1 MVHGGFY
8 ERSAI
13 FKRRLTMNKTSII
26 ILTTI
31 FMAMCIVVGS
41 NAAEAPKSIVI
52 GALVSMTGPDALTG
66 QPSKAG
72 YQLGVDMINAQGGV
86 LVKEFGKKIPL
97 EIVFQDME
105 TNPEKA
111 IGRAEALNS
120 RYKATAVVGTT
131 LINATADIFEKNKLP
146 AVTMLVAID
155 SVFEKGLKYYFTV
168 GKLNSDSAKGFIGV
182 LNNLPKDK
190 KPTKIAMA
198 VEQTHFVMELAG
210 FMKKEA
216 AAAGMSIVYEG
227 KYAML
232 SPDMSQIIMQAKNSG
247 ADVFFGAP
255 VPPDAIT
262 MLKQMNELDY
272 HPKAIIFNRAT
283 DDQSWAKMGDLV
295 DFTIGSP
302 DWVPALN
309 FPGVK
314 ELNEK
319 VKAQTGEDASFAI
332 GPGVASIQ
340 VIAAA
345 IEKAGTLNREK
356 VRDAIAA
363 TDMMT
368 VTGPVKFQSNGKRQ
382 VAIPV
387 VTQWQKGKT
396 ELVWPTTQKV
406 KPLVYPRP

>member
-1 MVHGGFY
+1 MKKSLVVWAVLSLTFLIAG
-8 ERSAI
+8 SA
-13 FKRRLTMNKTSII
+13 S
-26 ILTTI
+26 
-31 FMAMCIVVGS
+31 
-41 NAAEAPKSIVI
+41 AAEAPKSIII

-66 QPSKAG
+66 QPSKIG
-72 YQLGVDMINAQGGV
+72 YQMGADMINGQGGV
-86 LVKEFGKKIPL
+86 FVKEFGKKIPIEL
-97 EIVFQDME
+97 VFQDME

-111 IGRAEALNS
+111 IARAEALNS

-155 SVFEKGLKYYFTV
+155 SVFERGMKYYFTV

-182 LNNLPKDK
+182 LNSLPKDK

-198 VEQTHFVMELAG
+198 VEQTEFVTELAG

-216 AAAGMSIVYEG
+216 AAVGMSVVYEG

-262 MLKQMNELDY
+262 MLKQMNELGY
-272 HPKAIIFNRAT
+272 RPKAIIFNRAT

-295 DFTIGSP
+295 NYTIGSP

-309 FPGVK
+309 FPGVA
-314 ELNEK
+314 ELNRK
-319 VKAQTGEDASFAI
+319 VKAATGDDANYAI
-332 GPGVASIQ
+332 GPGVASMQ

-356 VRDAIAA
+356 VRNAIAA
-363 TDMMT
+363 TDIMT
-368 VTGPVKFQSNGKRQ
+368 VTGQVKFQSNGKRQ
-382 VAIPV
+382 SAIPV
-387 VTQWQKGKT
+387 VTQWQNGKT
-396 ELVWPTTQKV
+396 VLVWPTSQNAKA
-406 KPLVYPRP
+406 LVYPRQ

>member
-1 MVHGGFY
+1 MKKSLSIL
-8 ERSAI
+8 SAVV
-13 FKRRLTMNKTSII
+13 FLLLFLTCGV
-26 ILTTI
+26 
-31 FMAMCIVVGS
+31 F
-41 NAAEAPKSIVI
+41 AAEAPKSIII

-66 QPSKAG
+66 QPSKVG
-72 YQLGVDMINAQGGV
+72 YQMGADMINAQGGIF
-86 LVKEFGKKIPL
+86 VKEYGKKIPI
-97 EIVFQDME
+97 EMVFQDME

-111 IGRAEALNS
+111 IARAEALNS

-155 SVFEKGLKYYFTV
+155 SVFERGLKYYFTV

-182 LNNLPKDK
+182 LANLPKEK
-190 KPTKIAMA
+190 RPTKIAMA
-198 VEQTHFVMELAG
+198 VEQTEFVTELAG

-216 AAAGMSIVYEG
+216 AAAGMSVVYEG

-247 ADVFFGAP
+247 AEVFFGAP

-262 MLKQMNELDY
+262 MLKQMNELGY
-272 HPKAIIFNRAT
+272 HPRAIIFNRAT

-295 DFTIGSP
+295 NYTIGSP
-302 DWVPALN
+302 DWVPGLN

-314 ELNEK
+314 ELNQK
-319 VKAQTGEDASFAI
+319 VKAATGEDANYAI

-340 VIAAA
+340 VVAAA
-345 IEKAGTLNREK
+345 IERAGTLNRDK
-356 VRDAIAA
+356 VRNAIAA

-368 VTGPVKFQSNGKRQ
+368 VTGPVKFQANGKRQ
-382 VAIPV
+382 FAVPV
-387 VTQWQKGKT
+387 VTQWQNGKT
-396 ELVWPTTQKV
+396 ELVWPTNQGP

>member
-1 MVHGGFY
+1 MKRVGLLVLAIVSVIVFLG
-8 ERSAI
+8 SA
-13 FKRRLTMNKTSII
+13 TY
-26 ILTTI
+26 
-31 FMAMCIVVGS
+31 
-41 NAAEAPKSIVI
+41 AAEAPKSIVI

-72 YQLGVDMINAQGGV
+72 YQIGADMINSQGGV
-86 LVKEFGKKIPL
+86 FVKEFNKKIPIEL
-97 EIVFQDME
+97 VFQDME

-111 IGRAEALNS
+111 IARAESLNS
-120 RYKATAVVGTT
+120 RYKAVAAVGTT
-131 LINATADIFEKNKLP
+131 LINATADIFEKNRLP

-155 SVFEKGLKYYFTV
+155 SPFEKGLKYYFTV
-168 GKLNSDSAKGFIGV
+168 GKLNSDTAKGFIGV

-198 VEQTHFVMELAG
+198 VEQTEFVTELAG

-216 AAAGMSIVYEG
+216 AAVGMSVVYEG
-227 KYAML
+227 KYPML
-232 SPDMSQIIMQAKNSG
+232 SPDMSQIIMQAKNDG
-247 ADVFFGAP
+247 AEVFFGAP

-262 MLKQMNELDY
+262 MLKQMNELGY

-283 DDQSWAKMGDLV
+283 DDQSWAKMGGLV
-295 DFTIGSP
+295 NYTIGSP
-302 DWVPALN
+302 DWVPSLN
-309 FPGVK
+309 FAGIK

-319 VKAQTGEDASFAI
+319 VRAATGEDANYAI

-345 IEKAGTLNREK
+345 IERAGTLNRES
-356 VRDAIAA
+356 VRSAIAA

-368 VTGPVKFQSNGKRQ
+368 VTGPVKFQPNGKR
-382 VAIPV
+382 VFVVPV
-387 VTQWQKGKT
+387 VTQWQNAKT
-396 ELVWPTTQKV
+396 ELVWPTAGQNA

>member
-1 MVHGGFY
+1 MRKSFSIVSMVLFFALVLVGG
-8 ERSAI
+8 A
-13 FKRRLTMNKTSII
+13 
-26 ILTTI
+26 
-31 FMAMCIVVGS
+31 G
-41 NAAEAPKSIVI
+41 AAEAPKSIVI

-66 QPSKAG
+66 QPSKVG
-72 YQLGVDMINAQGGV
+72 YQIGADMINAQGGV
-86 LVKEFGKKIPL
+86 FVKEFGKKIPIEL
-97 EIVFQDME
+97 VFQDME

-111 IGRAEALNS
+111 IARAEALNS

-155 SVFEKGLKYYFTV
+155 SVFERGLKYYFTV

-182 LNNLPKDK
+182 LNGLPKEK

-198 VEQTHFVMELAG
+198 VEQTEFVTELAG

-216 AAAGMSIVYEG
+216 AAVGMSIVSEG
-227 KYAML
+227 KYTML

-247 ADVFFGAP
+247 AEVFFGAP

-272 HPKAIIFNRAT
+272 HPKAIVFNRAT

-295 DFTIGSP
+295 NYTIGSP

-309 FPGVK
+309 FPGVA
-314 ELNEK
+314 ELNQK
-319 VKAQTGEDASFAI
+319 VKATTGEDANYAI

-340 VIAAA
+340 VVADA

-356 VRDAIAA
+356 VRSGIAA
-363 TDMMT
+363 TDIMT

-387 VTQWQKGKT
+387 VTQWQNGKT
-396 ELVWPTTQKV
+396 VLVWPAGQNA
-406 KPLVYPRP
+406 KPLVYPRQ

>member
-1 MVHGGFY
+1 MKRTGVVIL
-8 ERSAI
+8 AI
-13 FKRRLTMNKTSII
+13 VLIGA
-26 ILTTI
+26 
-31 FMAMCIVVGS
+31 FMASGS
-41 NAAEAPKSIVI
+41 LAAEAPKSIIV

-66 QPSKAG
+66 QPSKVG
-72 YQLGVDMINAQGGV
+72 YQLGADMINAQGGV
-86 LVKEFGKKIPL
+86 FVKEYGKKIPIEL
-97 EIVFQDME
+97 VFQDME

-111 IGRAEALNS
+111 IARAEALNS

-155 SVFEKGLKYYFTV
+155 SVFERGFKHYFTV

-182 LNNLPKDK
+182 LNNLPKEQ

-198 VEQTHFVMELAG
+198 VEQTHFVTELAG

-216 AAAGMSIVYEG
+216 SAAGMSVVYEG

-232 SPDMSQIIMQAKNSG
+232 SPDMSQLILQAKNSG
-247 ADVFFGAP
+247 AEVFFGAP

-262 MLKQMNELDY
+262 MLKQMNELGY
-272 HPKAIIFNRAT
+272 RPKAIIFNRAT
-283 DDQSWAKMGDLV
+283 DDQSWAKMGGLV
-295 DFTIGSP
+295 DYTIGSP
-302 DWVPALN
+302 DWVPSLN

-319 VKAQTGEDASFAI
+319 VKEKTGQDANYAI
-332 GPGVASIQ
+332 GPGVASVQ

-345 IEKAGTLNREK
+345 IEKAGTLDREK

-363 TDMMT
+363 TDLMT
-368 VTGPVKFQSNGKRQ
+368 VTGPVKFQPNGKRQ

-387 VTQWQKGKT
+387 VTQWQNGKT
-396 ELVWPTTQKV
+396 ELVWPEVQKT

>member
-1 MVHGGFY
+1 MKRAGVLVLAAILLTVLGG
-8 ERSAI
+8 I
-13 FKRRLTMNKTSII
+13 
-26 ILTTI
+26 
-31 FMAMCIVVGS
+31 GS
-41 NAAEAPKSIVI
+41 FAAEAPKSIVI

-72 YQLGVDMINAQGGV
+72 YQLGADMINAQGGV
-86 LVKEFGKKIPL
+86 FVKEFNKKIPIEL
-97 EIVFQDME
+97 VFQDME

-111 IGRAEALNS
+111 IARAEALNS

-182 LNNLPKDK
+182 LNALPKDK
-190 KPTKIAMA
+190 KPGKIAMA
-198 VEQTHFVMELAG
+198 VEQTHFVTELAG

-216 AAAGMSIVYEG
+216 TAAGMSVVYEG

-262 MLKQMNELDY
+262 MLKQMNELGY

-295 DFTIGSP
+295 NYTIGSP
-302 DWVPALN
+302 DWVPMLN

-314 ELNEK
+314 ELNDK
-319 VKAQTGEDASFAI
+319 VKAQTGEDANYAI
-332 GPGVASIQ
+332 GPGVASMQ

-345 IEKAGTLNREK
+345 IEKAGTLNRDQ
-356 VRDAIAA
+356 VRNAIAA

-368 VTGPVKFQSNGKRQ
+368 VTGPVKFQGNGKRQ

-387 VTQWQKGKT
+387 VTQWQNGKT
-396 ELVWPTTQKV
+396 ELVWPAGQNA

>member
-1 MVHGGFY
+1 MRKSFSIL
-8 ERSAI
+8 SAVL
-13 FKRRLTMNKTSII
+13 FLAFF
-26 ILTTI
+26 L
-31 FMAMCIVVGS
+31 AYGVG
-41 NAAEAPKSIVI
+41 AAEAPKSIII

-66 QPSKAG
+66 QPSKVG
-72 YQLGVDMINAQGGV
+72 YQMGADMINAQGGV
-86 LVKEFGKKIPL
+86 YVKEFGKKIPIEL
-97 EIVFQDME
+97 VFQDME

-111 IGRAEALNS
+111 IARAETLNS

-155 SVFEKGLKYYFTV
+155 SVFERGLKYYFTV

-198 VEQTHFVMELAG
+198 VEQTEFVTELAG

-216 AAAGMSIVYEG
+216 AAAGMSVVYEG

-232 SPDMSQIIMQAKNSG
+232 SPDMSQIIMEAKNAG

-262 MLKQMNELDY
+262 MLKQMSELGY

-295 DFTIGSP
+295 NYTIGSP

-309 FPGVK
+309 FPGVA
-314 ELNEK
+314 ELNQK
-319 VKAQTGEDASFAI
+319 VKAATGEDANYAI

-340 VIAAA
+340 VVAAA

-356 VRDAIAA
+356 VRNAIAA
-363 TDMMT
+363 TDIMT
-368 VTGPVKFQSNGKRQ
+368 VTGPVKFQGNGKRQ
-382 VAIPV
+382 MAIPV
-387 VTQWQKGKT
+387 VTQWQNGKT
-396 ELVWPTTQKV
+396 VLVWPAGQSAKA
-406 KPLVYPRP
+406 LVYPRQ